1 MQRAKSRG
9 DHENTEELNQ
19 LKFEI
24 QQKDEMLLLK
34 TETAKNLEKQLEQ
47 QKKRMEQEAK
57 KMQTDLKAENDNLKN
72 ELEKMKDYDTLKE
85 AQIGEL
91 RKQCTELVTN
101 KSIEI
106 NLLVNK
112 AG

>member
-1 MQRAKSRG
+1 MQ
-9 DHENTEELNQ
+9 E
-19 LKFEI
+19 
-24 QQKDEMLLLK
+24 
-34 TETAKNLEKQLEQ
+34 
-47 QKKRMEQEAK
+47 
-57 KMQTDLKAENDNLKN
+57 DLKAQNDNLQK

-112 AG
+112 SEKSQ